1 MGAEATTIFGCSQV
15 SATGS
20 CTACS
25 SGYVL
30 VDSMTAGI
38 QICSVP
44 IEACTKYY
52 AAGECGDCGGVVPG
66 TTTPEPSVN
75 VAVDPSGIA
84 AVPGKNIFRYGE
96 PRSDQSPALL
106 PPTCLSLG

>member
-38 QICSVP
+38 QICSVL

-52 AAGECGDCGGVVPG
+52 AAGECGDCGGTAPG
-66 TTTPEPSVN
+66 TTTAEQTTAEPNVN
-75 VAVDPSGIA
+75 VAVDPNGIA

-96 PRSDQSPALL
+96 S
-106 PPTCLSLG
+106 LSLVQG